1 MTERIFVTDPKLKAR
16 EEAAI
21 ADLQAIAPNGVITG
35 LDNRDKALGKRL
47 SKLYPRLGYESR
59 RDMIEAFG
67 FQYDDAAVKGGR
79 RADMRAAEFVEEVC
93 KQYESA
99 QPFSTLTQFEMQLA
113 KDRPDLASKLK
124 TIKNKCAAELGD
136 SFGGVLKQK
145 GLVEDAAK
153 MDDSKVEQ
161 AIEELKSL
169 YANSDDKPKSIS
181 AIYTKHPEYGSLKS
195 AFVRYVDQLNGMTPN
210 AYFQELGILDEDGGM
225 LTREYF
231 EETMAQVM
239 ELHCQLNVLDRPQTI
254 KEFIEMYT
262 QYAETL
268 TKAKNKH
275 WLTKEYASENELLR
289 PKKEGLKAYAA
300 ELRKREV
307 EQRKQSAL
315 HAKRSELIALWMNM
329 DLPLVIEEG
338 SKPSN
343 LLPEDVVALDINKR
357 TEVVQHVYSK
367 FSKRIENIDAVKE
380 NFAKKLEGE
389 NDDLQVVELSGS
401 EYEGSGLVQAVCRQA
416 VELADSTLLYGLY
429 ESGVLS
435 IEDLNASGE
444 WRNRYAD
451 ALESNA
457 MESVNR

>member
-1 MTERIFVTDPKLKAR
+1 MTERIVVTDPKLKAR

-21 ADLQAIAPNGVITG
+21 ADLQEIAPDGVITG
-35 LDNRDKALGKRL
+35 LDNKDKALGKRL
-47 SKLYPRLGYESR
+47 SALYPRLGYESR

-67 FQYDDAAVKGGR
+67 FQYDDAATKGGR
-79 RADMRAAEFVEEVC
+79 RADMSAAEFVEEVC
-93 KQYESA
+93 RQYEDA
-99 QPFSTLTQFEMQLA
+99 QPFPTLTRFEMQLA

-136 SFGGVLKQK
+136 SLGSVLKQK

-181 AIYTKHPEYGSLKS
+181 ALYIKHPEYGSLKR
-195 AFVRYVDQLNGMTPN
+195 AFDRYVNQLNGMSPN
-210 AYFQELGILDEDGGM
+210 AYFQELGILDQGGGM
-225 LTREYF
+225 LTREHF

-239 ELHCQLNVLDRPQTI
+239 ELHCQLSVLDRPSTI
-254 KEFIEMYT
+254 KEFIEMYP
-262 QYAETL
+262 QHAETL

-289 PKKEGLKAYAA
+289 PTKEGLKAYAA
-300 ELRKREV
+300 ELRKREA

-315 HAKRSELIALWMNM
+315 HAKRSELIALWTNM
-329 DLPLVIEEG
+329 DLPLVIEG
-338 SKPSN
+338 DSGPSN
-343 LLPEDVVALDINKR
+343 LLPDDVVALDINKR
-357 TEVVQHVYSK
+357 TQVVQHVYSK
-367 FSKRIENIDAVKE
+367 FSKRVKNIDAVKR
-380 NFAKKLEGE
+380 NFAKRLEEE
-389 NDDLQVVELSGS
+389 NDELQVIEVSGS
-401 EYEGSGLVQAVCRQA
+401 EYDGSGLVQAVCWQA

-435 IEDLNASGE
+435 IKDLNASGE

-451 ALESNA
+451 ALESNTT
-457 MESVNR
+457 ESVSR

>member
-79 RADMRAAEFVEEVC
+79 RSDMRAAEFVEEAC